1 MITTKQLKHMTQY
14 QRITAKQK
22 AIRLNNI
29 NKYYKANPGCSIN
42 QAVKYTPPNGESAS
56 LVQQYSK
63 LRTELVVDGGPDE
76 ITAADIEEY
85 VYGPYPLRHRQRRG
99 ENGIRIKTR

>member
-1 MITTKQLKHMTQY
+1 MTQY

-22 AIRLNNI
+22 VIRLNNI
-29 NKYYKANPGCSIN
+29 NKYYHENSDASIN

-63 LRTELVVDGGPDE
+63 LRTELVLEGRQDE
-76 ITAADIEEY
+76 ITAKDIEEY
-85 VYGPYPLRHRQRRG
+85 VYGSNPSKHRQKG
-99 ENGIRIKTR
+99 KSI